1 MSKVNNPLY
10 HVSKDGKDV
19 ESVNNVIELL
29 VKKLG
34 LDPVIEFLQSMF
46 EFLVDHV
53 QTYPMFISVK
63 DMIDKLID
71 HLFSLFEKLQPLLGK
86 MQ

>member
-19 ESVNNVIELL
+19 ESVNNVLELL

-34 LDPVIEFLQSMF
+34 LDPIVEFLESMF
-46 EFLVDHV
+46 IYLSEQV
-53 QTYPMFISVK
+53 QTYSMFISVK
-63 DMIDKLID
+63 EMIDELIEY
-71 HLFSLFEKLQPLLGK
+71 LFKIFEKVQPLLGK
-86 MQ
+86 L

>member
-19 ESVNNVIELL
+19 ESVNNVVELL

-34 LDPVIEFLQSMF
+34 LDPVVEFLETMF
-46 EFLVDHV
+46 TYLVEHV
-53 QTYPMFISVK
+53 QTYSMFIAMK
-63 DMIDKLID
+63 DFVDEIIEYLFKLV
-71 HLFSLFEKLQPLLGK
+71 EKVQPLLAK
-86 MQ
+86 L